1 MLVIVGVPALV
12 ALVASWRSLL
22 ARKPWEDPSIVH
34 VNRLAAHSRLSNY
47 TTFDAAAA
55 RGQSPN
61 VVSLRYGIW
70 TCRMDCSDDQREH
83 GTTRANCCSC
93 CCNHI

>member
-1 MLVIVGVPALV
+1 MLVLVGVPALV

-34 VNRLAAHSRLSNY
+34 VNRLVTHSRLGNY

-61 VVSLRYGIW
+61 VVSLRYGISS
-70 TCRMDCSDDQREH
+70 MPPAYSVFDCSEKQGR
-83 GTTRANCCSC
+83 
-93 CCNHI
+93 